1 MQFLQQYYTLS
12 PIVLQ
17 LIQFSWLCR
26 SQILSATKIL
36 TADVDMLWQI
46 NLKSMW
52 VSVIE
57 MSAKAVR
64 ISYHHTW
71 NVHYGTSLTL
81 C

>member
-46 NLKSMW
+46 NLKSM
-52 VSVIE
+52 
-57 MSAKAVR
+57 
-64 ISYHHTW
+64 
-71 NVHYGTSLTL
+71 
-81 C
+81 